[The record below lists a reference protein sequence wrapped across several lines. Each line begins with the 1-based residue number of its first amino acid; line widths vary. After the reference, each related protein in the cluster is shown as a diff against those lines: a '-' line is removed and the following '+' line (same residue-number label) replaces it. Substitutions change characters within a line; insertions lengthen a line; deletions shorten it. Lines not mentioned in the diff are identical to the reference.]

1 MAILLDI
8 WGTNYWKSRFE
19 YHEISDNDHENFR
32 ERPRKFPRTT
42 TKFSENH
49 HEKFREH
56 QQESDFFALATAI
69 FCFSNGTFF
78 VLATAFFCFSK
89 SVLIEKWRR
98 FFEKMVVC
106 FFFSSPAEWRF
117 FWKKGGVFFFEKKAE
132 FFF

>member
-106 FFFSSPAEWRF
+106 FFSVPQQN
-117 FWKKGGVFFFEKKAE
+117 GVFFEKKAE
-132 FFF
+132 FFSLKKRRSFFF